1 MRFFTIP
8 DLHHL
13 VLAFFLGL
21 IGALIVYLSFRY
33 GATGSPRREGEPIDF
48 PPTSDETGNNP
59 VPPILVFVYAG
70 VLLSILLY
78 VVFFIL
84 NGNAF

>member
-1 MRFFTIP
+1 MRFFTVL

-21 IGALIVYLSFRY
+21 VGALIVYLSFRY
-33 GATGSPRREGEPIDF
+33 GATGNPRREGEPINF
-48 PPTSDETGNNP
+48 PPTSNEAGNNP
-59 VPPILVFVYAG
+59 VPPILVFVYVG

-84 NGNAF
+84 SGKAF

>member
-21 IGALIVYLSFRY
+21 IGALMVYLSFRY
-33 GATGSPRREGEPIDF
+33 GAAGNADRDAKPIDS
-48 PPTSDETGNNP
+48 PPTLEEGDDNP
-59 VPPILVFVYAG
+59 VPPVLVFLYVA

-78 VVFFIL
+78 AVFFVL
-84 NGNAF
+84 NGKAF

>member
-33 GATGSPRREGEPIDF
+33 GAAGNPDRDAEPIDS
-48 PPTSDETGNNP
+48 PPTLKEGSDNP
-59 VPPILVFVYAG
+59 VPPVLVFLYAG

-78 VVFFIL
+78 VVLFIL
-84 NGNAF
+84 SGKAF